1 MPTSSLLSN
10 AAAHL
15 VELAGLFHDF
25 GKANQ
30 AFQDKLKSTAKKPK
44 KQGDPLRHEYVS
56 WWMLEQLVNKTSI
69 SRVEKCSST
78 EAFTRTHHKITQQ
91 LVVQLQDETTKRQA
105 ALLEPPPE
113 RPSEMHI
120 HSHKTLVMLD
130 GRGKAVVLP

>member
-1 MPTSSLLSN
+1 MPTSSLLNN

-56 WWMLEQLVNKTSI
+56 WWMLEQLVIDILPSLKEGDSYCI
-69 SRVEKCSST
+69 
-78 EAFTRTHHKITQQ
+78 Q
-91 LVVQLQDETTKRQA
+91 LD
-105 ALLEPPPE
+105 
-113 RPSEMHI
+113 S
-120 HSHKTLVMLD
+120 
-130 GRGKAVVLP
+130 